1 MIDVK
6 KARTIL
12 IGASSILLSFL
23 LLCACD
29 GTLFHSFHSVNE
41 GWQRNCGLEYMYDGK
56 HLGSG
61 KCGMYLEA
69 RTMAKYRY
77 KNLVVRAEYMN
88 MRDSL
93 LAVDTIPL
101 AVYDDTG
108 RRFGATAGILY
119 QQKSDIRFLDLP
131 AGDSVVIRLSHIMPD
146 DTLEGVADIGVRLI
160 GLH

>member
-6 KARTIL
+6 KARTTL

-41 GWQRNCGLEYMYDGK
+41 GWQRHNELEYIYDGR

-88 MRDSL
+88 TRDSL
-93 LAVDTIPL
+93 LVVDTIPL
-101 AVYDDTG
+101 AVYDDSG
-108 RRFGATAGILY
+108 RRSGATAGILY
-119 QQKSDIRFLDLP
+119 QQKSNMCFLDLP

-146 DTLEGVADIGVRLI
+146 ETLEGVADVGVRLI